1 MLALV
6 VTALMMLPVLPA
18 SALPEGKHTVAAA
31 FDMDTASYVGY
42 DKDKKAHHVVLS
54 GRWLPDACEG
64 KFCWPSKDG
73 DIGSDDAVRVNF
85 SSPVDV
91 TATRVRLF
99 DACNHETSNRD
110 EAVDVISYT
119 DVAVGID
126 DKVFKDK
133 STMSAGETTTPTGG
147 LCGTEDMPTVAAEA
161 GTTAGAYS
169 SKQWFNMKAAR
180 IHIDMWFVPIIPVP
194 GQCPKIKIKS
204 GYAHS
209 WSKQELTWSA
219 GPSITPSAN
228 PLSLGIGVGV
238 ATKPKNWAEWQDK
251 DADKDPDLFTKALCE
266 AARVSA
272 PPKHRT
278 CAPKGGST
286 EHCP

>member
-1 MLALV
+1 MLPLA

-18 SALPEGKHTVAAA
+18 SALPEGKHTVATA

-42 DKDKKAHHVVLS
+42 DQDKKAHHVVLS

-85 SSPVDV
+85 SSSVDV
-91 TATRVRLF
+91 KAMRVRLF
-99 DACNHETSNRD
+99 DACTHETYNRD
-110 EAVDVISYT
+110 ETADVISHT
-119 DVAVGID
+119 DVAVRID

-133 STMSAGETTTPTGG
+133 FTMSAGGKTATSG
-147 LCGTEDMPTVAAEA
+147 LCGTEDMPTVSAEA
-161 GTTAGAYS
+161 GTPSGPAS
-169 SKQWFNMKAAR
+169 SKQWFNMKAAQ
-180 IHIDMWFVPIIPVP
+180 IHIDMWFVPFAPVA
-194 GQCPKIKIKS
+194 GQCPRLKIKS
-204 GYAHS
+204 GYAHT

-219 GPSITPSAN
+219 GPSLTPSAN
-228 PLSLGIGVGV
+228 PLSLGLGMGV
-238 ATKPKNWAEWQDK
+238 ATKPKNWAEWQNE
-251 DADKDPDLFTKALCE
+251 DADKDPDLITRPLCE
-266 AARVSA
+266 SAQVSA